1 MGVYSCKTRTSGRR
15 LALLKLTLDHRRNL
29 ALMLLPTITLIT
41 SWKISFLP
49 LSLLSTKSRLS
60 FALQTLIKADEAGT
74 RIIMTHLPS
83 GQSHEQECFV
93 DKKERNA
100 QATGGCYTYAKRYLL
115 SSLFL
120 ISDPKLD
127 DDGDHATHGNRK
139 KTAAKPKVASD
150 DVIAKIKK
158 DLADFNIPEDK
169 ALEKVGAK
177 TWVITNEQ
185 ATIIQGRIDQLRSKK

>member
-1 MGVYSCKTRTSGRR
+1 MQNTHFWTAFGAAQVNFRSPKKSGIN
-15 LALLKLTLDHRRNL
+15 AFANNHAYHKLED
-29 ALMLLPTITLIT
+29 LLPAV
-41 SWKISFLP
+41 ISALNEESIIF
-49 LSLLSTKSRLS
+49 R
-60 FALQTLIKADEAGT
+60 FADINKADEAGT

-139 KTAAKPKVASD
+139 KTAAKPKIASD

-158 DLADFNIPEDK
+158 DLAEFNIPEDK